1 MKANSGYRSSN
12 SESVGTIPAS
22 IFTIQNS
29 SMDQR
34 ARMFKTLGCLVGA
47 MTGTSMLLAW
57 IDPSPPISTDKAIPY
72 DVILRRARSLVTDNV
87 VVLKDR
93 WDNVEVFAGFAR
105 TSSAPFLTARSDQG
119 KHHFHIDLEGRAS
132 RTSRWPHQEGSADH
146 RRDVRIRVALKSP
159 HQPMS
164 RTQVYCVQALI
175 IALREVTAETGSDR
189 GVDSASPVLAG
200 RSLPIRLDDI
210 LDARLKP

>member
-1 MKANSGYRSSN
+1 MKVNSGYRSSS
-12 SESVGTIPAS
+12 SESVGTLPAS

-34 ARMFKTLGCLVGA
+34 TRMFKTLGCLAAA
-47 MTGTSMLLAW
+47 MTGTSMMLAW

-72 DVILRRARSLVTDNV
+72 DVILRRTQFLVTDNV

-93 WDNVEVFAGFAR
+93 WVNVEVLAGSAR
-105 TSSAPFLTARSDQG
+105 TSSASFLTARSDQG
-119 KHHFHIDLEGRAS
+119 KHHFHVDLEGRAS
-132 RTSRWPHQEGSADH
+132 RTSRWPHQEGSAGH
-146 RRDVRIRVALKSP
+146 RRDVRIRVALNLP

-164 RTQVYCVQALI
+164 RTQADCVQALI
-175 IALREVTAETGSDR
+175 IALREATADTGSGR
-189 GVDSASPVLAG
+189 GVNSASPVLLG
-200 RSLPIRLDDI
+200 RSLPMRLDAI